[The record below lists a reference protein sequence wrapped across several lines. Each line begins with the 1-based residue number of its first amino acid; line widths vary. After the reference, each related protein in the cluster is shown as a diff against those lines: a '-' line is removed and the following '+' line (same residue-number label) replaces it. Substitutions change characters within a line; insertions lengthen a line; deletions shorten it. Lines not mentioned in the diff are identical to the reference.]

1 MADFV
6 SILIAFA
13 AGVAVRQFYKQIWA
27 GVKKLFGK
35 AEADVAAKIAPKP
48 AAPAPKAPP
57 ASLAKS

>member
-27 GVKKLFGK
+27 GIKAGASLVSKKFVGT
-35 AEADVAAKIAPKP
+35 P
-48 AAPAPKAPP
+48 AQPAPKAPP
-57 ASLAKS
+57 KS